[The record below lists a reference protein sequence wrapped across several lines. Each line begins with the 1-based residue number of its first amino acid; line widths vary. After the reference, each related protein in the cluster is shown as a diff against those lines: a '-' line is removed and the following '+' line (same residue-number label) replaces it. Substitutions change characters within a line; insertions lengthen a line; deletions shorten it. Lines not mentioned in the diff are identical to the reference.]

1 MKIYVPTKG
10 RVGRQATLANLPVEL
25 FDDLYV
31 VCPEH
36 EIDAHKRAGEFAK
49 FIAQPDPNMGIS
61 EKRKWIVDQ
70 CPDDRLVMLDD
81 DLRFAMRRSEA
92 PGQFR
97 KASDEEVIRGFL
109 EMEAMLD
116 EETPHIGFGAR
127 GGSIGPLAE
136 RGGWQEAKRQM
147 YVLGYH
153 VPTVRREVIFGRVK
167 THEDMDVTLQ
177 LLTKGYPNLVNFS
190 LVVDQ
195 KFGNPG
201 GCTDERSDE
210 VNEADCLLL
219 QAAFPQ
225 FVKVKKKEYYTSKD
239 RVEVICYW
247 QKALDHGLQIREQRE
262 SS

>member
-1 MKIYVPTKG
+1 MKIYVPTRN
-10 RVGRQATLANLPVEL
+10 RVGKQSTLANLPVEL

-31 VCPEH
+31 VCPEA
-36 EIDAHKRAGEFAK
+36 EIEKHKKAGEFAK

-61 EKRKWIVDQ
+61 EKRKWIIEQ
-70 CPDDRLVMLDD
+70 CPDDKLVMLDD
-81 DLRFAMRRSEA
+81 DLRFAMRRSES
-92 PGQFR
+92 PSQFL
-97 KASDEEVIRGFL
+97 KATDEEIIRGFF

-116 EETPHIGFGAR
+116 EETPHIGLGAR

-153 VPTVRREVIFGRVK
+153 VPTVKREVVFGRVM

-201 GCTDERSDE
+201 GCTDERTDEISD
-210 VNEADCLLL
+210 ADCYTL
-219 QAAFPQ
+219 QGFFPK
-225 FVKVKKKEYYTSKD
+225 FVKVKEKTYFTSKN

-247 QKALDHGLQIREQRE
+247 QKALDHGFQIREQRK